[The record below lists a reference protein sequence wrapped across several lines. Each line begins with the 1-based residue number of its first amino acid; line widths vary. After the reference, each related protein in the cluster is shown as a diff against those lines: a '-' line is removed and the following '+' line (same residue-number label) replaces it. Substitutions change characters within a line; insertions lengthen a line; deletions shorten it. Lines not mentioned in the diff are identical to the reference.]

1 MRFAAFSLAFAVS
14 AIAFQTAGVAPS
26 KPKREK
32 PTPREKARELLDNAA
47 GISASARPRRAGF
60 RPPLHWREAATA
72 VTAGISLPDAAEML
86 HQIQPSAGDSGGNH
100 DPRQSANQSVISRM
114 LAKGQIDEATELL
127 TVLGGTGQYP
137 YRRTP
142 DLRKACAR

>member
-47 GISASARPRRAGF
+47 GISASARPDVQASALLYIGEKPQPPAPPASASPTQPKCYIKFSHRRAIQ
-60 RPPLHWREAATA
+60 AAT
-72 VTAGISLPDAAEML
+72 TT
-86 HQIQPSAGDSGGNH
+86 
-100 DPRQSANQSVISRM
+100 RANPP
-114 LAKGQIDEATELL
+114 TN
-127 TVLGGTGQYP
+127 P
-137 YRRTP
+137 
-142 DLRKACAR
+142 